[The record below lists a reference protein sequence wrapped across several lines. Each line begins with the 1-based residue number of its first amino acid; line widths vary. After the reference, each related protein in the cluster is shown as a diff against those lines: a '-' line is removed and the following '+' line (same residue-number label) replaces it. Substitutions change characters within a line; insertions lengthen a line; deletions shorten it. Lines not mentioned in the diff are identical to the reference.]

1 MWLDPLVR
9 VADYAAIRIVADE
22 CIAPIMQLLGIIRDC
37 STLDVRTLKGG
48 VRINLAV
55 RSADT
60 LVGILMQSEVN
71 VDLCN
76 HFDRLTVE

>member
-1 MWLDPLVR
+1 MWLDPLVG
-9 VADYAAIRIVADE
+9 VAGCAAKRIVADE
-22 CIAPIMQLLGIIRDC
+22 FIAPIMQLLGMMRNC
-37 STLDVRTLKGG
+37 SPLDVRTLKGG
-48 VRINLAV
+48 IRINLVV